1 MLVKN
6 VKCTNHRYT
15 PIRDYDKRLVQVQ
28 SLGVLSDYQKEKHKR
43 EGVPKIFY
51 RSVSPNE

>member
-15 PIRDYDKRLVQVQ
+15 PIRDYDNTPRSSTVIG
-28 SLGVLSDYQKEKHKR
+28 GV
-43 EGVPKIFY
+43 V
-51 RSVSPNE
+51 